1 MTYVST
7 TQELNTALANVNV
20 KKIVLN
26 NNLTANFSA
35 TRKIDFDLNG
45 KTLTGNVSYDT
56 DAEGTILLSN
66 GTITGN
72 LTVDT
77 PSVSFTNSATVNGT
91 TTIKDVANNTFTNNG
106 LLNIVIIQDVTGTP
120 RFVNGQNSQIQN
132 LVIDTIQPVNLQGGF
147 TKVTVKQ
154 DTQLNLANGSVI
166 NDLNTDVNVQATV
179 SGGTVKDTSGNG
191 EVVIDDE
198 EVAYPEVQI
207 KGYVTYRV
215 SKEDKNFYGVQARI
229 VLPADQ
235 HAALQA
241 GDRVV
246 VSLMNGDK
254 VLSTSTTKEP
264 VTDLVNDVFKNEFAN
279 EKHYASTLFV
289 PNGSYPSGTWDTT
302 AWDASYD
309 VKPNRLK
316 VEIKRDGKVISSTVS
331 TVALDETFTDG
342 SSKVALSWEQIL
354 KENEVVVNDAM
365 LKINTEK
372 DPAKLKAVVES
383 EALNLSLNLGGYN
396 ALYDSEELGDYG
408 QGDRQIAVITDILAN
423 RVNVKVETWTLE
435 QFTDLFNAAVEN
447 RTATQDAL
455 FSVNSAVKAAD
466 LKVEEFIGKVKVA
479 YAKNQEVLPKVSG
492 DFSSA
497 TVVQQLDAT
506 ITHFESLEEGVQAS
520 ILEELYNN
528 GDNYASWSEMAEA
541 FGKAM
546 QPVQLAE

>member
-1 MTYVST
+1 M
-7 TQELNTALANVNV
+7 NV

-26 NNLTANFSA
+26 NNLTANFNA
-35 TRKIDFDLNG
+35 TRKVDFDLNG

-66 GTITGN
+66 GTVTGN

-77 PSVSFTNSATVNGT
+77 PNVSFTNSATVNGT

-106 LLNIVIIQDVTGTP
+106 LLNIVIIQDATGTP
-120 RFVNGQNSQIQN
+120 RFINGQNSQIQN
-132 LVIDTIQPVNLQGGF
+132 LVIDTMQPVNLQGVF

-166 NDLNTDVNVQATV
+166 NDLNTDANVQAIV

-198 EVAYPEVQI
+198 EVVYPQVQI

-215 SKEDKNFYGVQARI
+215 SKVDKNFYGVQARI

-235 HAALQA
+235 HASLQE

-254 VLSTSTTKEP
+254 VLATSTTKEE
-264 VTDLVNDVFKNEFAN
+264 VKDLVKDVFKNEFAN

-331 TVALDETFTDG
+331 TVALDEAFTDG

-354 KENEVVVNDAM
+354 KENEPAVNDAM

-372 DPAKLKAVVES
+372 DAAKLKAVVES
-383 EALNLSLNLGGYN
+383 EALDLGLNLEGYN
-396 ALYDSEELGDYG
+396 ALSDSEGLGDYG

-423 RVNVKVETWTLE
+423 RADVKVETWTLE
-435 QFTDLFNAAVEN
+435 QFKKLFNAAVEN

-455 FSVNSAVKAAD
+455 FSVNSAKEAKD
-466 LKVEEFIGKVKVA
+466 LKIEDFIGKVAVA
-479 YAKNQEVLPKVSG
+479 YAKNQEILPKVSENYV
-492 DFSSA
+492 SSK
-497 TVVQQLDAT
+497 VVTDLNNAINAFNAIQDDETKAAILVEV
-506 ITHFESLEEGVQAS
+506 FNEGKNYTSWGQMAQAF
-520 ILEELYNN
+520 
-528 GDNYASWSEMAEA
+528 
-541 FGKAM
+541 FGSM
-546 QPVQLAE
+546 QS